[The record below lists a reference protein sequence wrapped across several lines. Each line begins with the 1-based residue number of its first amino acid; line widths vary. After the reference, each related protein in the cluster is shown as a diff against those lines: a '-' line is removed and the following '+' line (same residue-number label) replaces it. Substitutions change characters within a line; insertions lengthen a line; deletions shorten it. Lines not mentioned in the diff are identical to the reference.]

1 MSSFLEKLKKGM
13 GVEAEQEEKSGAPK
27 VQQQEEKQPRQ
38 KKPKTLEVK
47 NLNSEQKTKKSEG
60 EEKTDVKADVK
71 KEKWLAPEG
80 KLTVDVYETDGEL
93 VIQSAVAGVK
103 PNDLDISIENDR
115 VLIKGQRNQ
124 TSKEEGKNYF
134 YKECY
139 WGAFSREIILP
150 VETDPGRAEAF
161 MQQGILTIRLPK
173 IEKEK
178 KRKIEVKE

>member
-1 MSSFLEKLKKGM
+1 M
-13 GVEAEQEEKSGAPK
+13 
-27 VQQQEEKQPRQ
+27 
-38 KKPKTLEVK
+38 
-47 NLNSEQKTKKSEG
+47 
-60 EEKTDVKADVK
+60 
-71 KEKWLAPEG
+71 APEG